1 MSELEG
7 IPSCW
12 MLGPVSL
19 KTTSKMTH
27 MEMSHTV
34 VPGVQTLELKY
45 HVDRFKTGYE
55 LDGSMFITDGR
66 ILKEQ

>member
-1 MSELEG
+1 
-7 IPSCW
+7 
-12 MLGPVSL
+12 
-19 KTTSKMTH
+19 MTH